1 MADYQVR
8 LDIFEGPMDLL
19 VFLIRK
25 NEIDIYDIPIALIAD
40 QYMQYITAAGIQDL
54 EQAGDFLLLA
64 ATLLQIK
71 SRMLLPRPQG
81 EDEEFED
88 PRTELVEK
96 IVEYLQFKE
105 IAEHMRRLEELSQ
118 RRSERGLNEV
128 ELLTAQE
135 GQDSEGPQ
143 IEATISDLMLAFGR
157 FLNRKPEAPPPV
169 HRVVREKI
177 STAQRV
183 LLIRNLLLKKRRV
196 LLSDL
201 VPDGSSRMML
211 VVTIVALLEMAK
223 QGEIRVEQADNF
235 GNLWVARG
243 RKRRTEEN
251 ESGAPEPRDGFASDN
266 GGVTAVEE
274 TAQESPLDGDS
285 RTGESDSDG

>member
-1 MADYQVR
+1 M
-8 LDIFEGPMDLL
+8 
-19 VFLIRK
+19 
-25 NEIDIYDIPIALIAD
+25 
-40 QYMQYITAAGIQDL
+40 
-54 EQAGDFLLLA
+54 
-64 ATLLQIK
+64 
-71 SRMLLPRPQG
+71 
-81 EDEEFED
+81 
-88 PRTELVEK
+88 
-96 IVEYLQFKE
+96 
-105 IAEHMRRLEELSQ
+105 
-118 RRSERGLNEV
+118 

-177 STAQRV
+177 NTAQRV

-196 LLSDL
+196 LLSDI
-201 VPDGSSRMML
+201 VPDGSSKMLL

-235 GNLWVARG
+235 GDLWVARG
-243 RKRRTEEN
+243 RKRKTGETD
-251 ESGAPEPRDGFASDN
+251 SGAAEPRNGFVSGDEGLAAE
-266 GGVTAVEE
+266 GGSERDAL
-274 TAQESPLDGDS
+274 SDGDS

>member
-8 LDIFEGPMDLL
+8 LEVFEGPMDLL

-40 QYMQYITAAGIQDL
+40 QYMQYITDAGIQDL

-71 SRMLLPRPQG
+71 SRMLLPRPVG
-81 EDEEFED
+81 EDEEYED

-118 RRSERGLNEV
+118 RRSERGLNEL
-128 ELLTAQE
+128 ELLSAEE
-135 GQDSEGPQ
+135 GADQSEGPQ
-143 IEATISDLMLAFGR
+143 IDATINDLMLAFSR
-157 FLNRKPEAPPPV
+157 FLNRKPPAPPPV

-183 LLIRNLLLKKRRV
+183 TLIRRLLSQKRRI

-201 VPDGSSRMML
+201 FPEGGSRMLL

-223 QGEIRVEQADNF
+223 QGEIKVEQADNF
-235 GNLWVARG
+235 GNLWVLRG
-243 RKRRTEEN
+243 KKRPVEGNT
-251 ESGAPEPRDGFASDN
+251 GAEGETSNGFAPD
-266 GGVTAVEE
+266 GEE
-274 TAQESPLDGDS
+274 EASGQDSPSSGQDGDF
-285 RTGESDSDG
+285 TGEPES